1 MDGWMDGWMDGQT
14 DRKKDRQLENRMN
27 ALVGLQMDQQANCAD
42 EKTNTD
48 FVQALTVN
56 ATIVT

>member
-1 MDGWMDGWMDGQT
+1 MDGWMDGQT

-42 EKTNTD
+42 EKTNAD